1 MILQYPEPL
10 ARLISELQKLPS
22 IGPKTAQ
29 RIAMHILRMN
39 KEEARCL
46 GQAISEVKDFIINC
60 SICGSITDSDP
71 CNICSDPKRN
81 HKVICVVEETEDVIA
96 LERTGVFKGVYHV
109 LMGALSP
116 LEGINP
122 ENLRIKE
129 LFDRINNQDVEE
141 VLIAT
146 NPNTQGQATALY
158 ISGKLKPL
166 GIKVTQLAYGLPMG
180 GDIEYADEV
189 TLGKALEGRREI

>member
-1 MILQYPEPL
+1 MLKYPEPL
-10 ARLISELQKLPS
+10 ARLVSELQKLPS

-29 RIAMHILRMN
+29 RIAMHILRMTSD
-39 KEEARCL
+39 EAKRL
-46 GQAISEVKDFIINC
+46 GQTISEAKDLIINC
-60 SICGSITDSDP
+60 SICGSITDKDP
-71 CNICSDPKRN
+71 CNICADPKRN

-96 LERTGVFKGVYHV
+96 LERTGVFRGVYHV

-122 ENLRIKE
+122 ENLKIKE
-129 LFDRINNQDVEE
+129 LFNRISSQDVEE

>member
-1 MILQYPEPL
+1 MLQYPEPL

-29 RIAMHILRMN
+29 RIAMHILRMTS
-39 KEEARCL
+39 EEAKHL
-46 GQAISEVKDFIINC
+46 GQAISEVKDLIINC
-60 SICGSITDSDP
+60 SVCGSIADNDP
-71 CNICSDPKRN
+71 CNICADPKRN

-129 LFDRINNQDVEE
+129 LFQRISSQDVEE
-141 VLIAT
+141 ILIAT

-166 GIKVTQLAYGLPMG
+166 GIKVTQLAYGLPVG